1 VAREELPALLTAAE
15 GFVWPSLHEGFGLPP
30 LEAMACGTPVLTSNS
45 ASLPEVVGDAALM
58 ADPENTQ
65 DIADQMRALVT
76 DDALRRTLREKGL
89 RRVREFTWQRTAER
103 TAEVYRQT
111 CRDIGKP

>member
-1 VAREELPALLTAAE
+1 
-15 GFVWPSLHEGFGLPP
+15 
-30 LEAMACGTPVLTSNS
+30 
-45 ASLPEVVGDAALM
+45 
-58 ADPENTQ
+58 
-65 DIADQMRALVT
+65 MRALVT